1 MKVGLII
8 IGNEILSGRFTDANT
23 PFLAQQ
29 LLTHGVHVGEVAI
42 VPDEIAMVA
51 DKICEYSSRFDL
63 VITTG
68 GIGPTHDDITLDA
81 VARAVGLPLVEH
93 PELVAIAREKIG
105 EMNEATRRLTRVPVG
120 TELLAGGRF
129 VWPPLKVGKVV
140 VLPGVPALIRAQFP
154 ALVQLLPDDRYFE
167 AELRCLAREVD
178 LAASA
183 GETDHAFADVEVG
196 SYPIIGD
203 KSHHVLLRF
212 TGADA
217 GRIEEAVVFF
227 LERVPEG
234 TSVERVEREPSPR

>member
-8 IGNEILSGRFTDANT
+8 IGNEILSGRFADANT
-23 PFLAQQ
+23 SFLAQQ
-29 LLTHGVHVGEVAI
+29 LLAHGVQVGEVAI
-42 VPDEIAMVA
+42 IPDEIVTVA
-51 DKICEYSSRFDL
+51 GKICEYAARFDL

-68 GIGPTHDDITLDA
+68 GIGPTHDDVTLDA
-81 VARAVGLPLVEH
+81 VAKAVGRPLVEH

-105 EMNEATRRLTRVPVG
+105 EMNEATRKLTLVPEG

-129 VWPPLKVGKVV
+129 VWPPLKVGKIV

-154 ALVQLLPDDRYFE
+154 ALVQLLPDDKYFE

-183 GETDHAFADVEVG
+183 GETDAAFTDVEVG

-212 TGADA
+212 TGTDA
-217 GRIEEAVVFF
+217 PRIEEAIAFF
-227 LERVPEG
+227 LERAPEG
-234 TSVERVEREPSPR
+234 TSVERAAPESSPR